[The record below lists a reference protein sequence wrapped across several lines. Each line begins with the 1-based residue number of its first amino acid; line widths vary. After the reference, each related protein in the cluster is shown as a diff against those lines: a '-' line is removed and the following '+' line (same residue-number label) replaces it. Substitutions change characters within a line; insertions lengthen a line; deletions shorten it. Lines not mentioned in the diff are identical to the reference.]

1 MADLLPPNRTLLGQA
16 LTILE
21 GEQFVD
27 FIKQELKGEM
37 TELDFQTGDVEQIA
51 KQIADFRIQA
61 QALDTFI
68 DKLREY
74 LK

>member
-21 GEQFVD
+21 GEQFTE
-27 FIKQELKGEM
+27 FIKQQLKGEL
-37 TELDFQTGDVEQIA
+37 TELDFQSGDVKTIA
-51 KQIADFRIQA
+51 VQIADYRTQA
-61 QALDTFI
+61 QALDTFM
-68 DKLREY
+68 DKLKEY

>member
-1 MADLLPPNRTLLGQA
+1 MVDLLPPNRTLLGQA
-16 LTILE
+16 LAHLE
-21 GEQFVD
+21 GEQFVEY
-27 FIKQELKGEM
+27 IKQQLKGEM
-37 TELDFQTGDVEQIA
+37 TELDFQAGDVEQIA

-61 QALDTFI
+61 QALDTFM

>member
-21 GEQFVD
+21 GEEFTE
-27 FIKQELKGEM
+27 FIKQQLKGDL
-37 TELDFQTGDVEQIA
+37 TELDFQSSDVGQIA
-51 KQIADFRIQA
+51 KQIAEYRTQA
-61 QALDTFI
+61 QALDTFM

>member
-21 GEQFVD
+21 GEQFTE
-27 FIKQELKGEM
+27 FIKQELKGEL
-37 TELDFQTGDVEQIA
+37 TELDFQSNEVEQIA

-61 QALDTFI
+61 QALDTFM